1 MSQNRRWQNRGE
13 FILLQLQF
21 KLFKTETFLDQK
33 TAAFGASQTSQ
44 STACIQHSAQIP
56 RDRPNVSTRPAGDRQ
71 IQFRKIPR
79 SPIQDFQS
87 KNFNISSSNGH
98 SFAFSS

>member
-21 KLFKTETFLDQK
+21 QLFKTETFLDQK

-44 STACIQHSAQIP
+44 STACIQHRTQIP

-71 IQFRKIPR
+71 IQCWKIPR
-79 SPIQDFQS
+79 PPIQDFQP
-87 KNFNISSSNGH
+87 KNLNISSSNFD
-98 SFAFSS
+98 SFAFPS